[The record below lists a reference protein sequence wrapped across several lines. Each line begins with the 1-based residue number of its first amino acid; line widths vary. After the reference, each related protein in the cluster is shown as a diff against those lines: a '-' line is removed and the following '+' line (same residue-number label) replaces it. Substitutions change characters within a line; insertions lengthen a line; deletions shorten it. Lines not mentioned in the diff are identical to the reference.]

1 MRMGENYRKEPK
13 AQPDERRIRRPG
25 ASRKQHVADG
35 GTSSVNEH
43 NPPKPNVGRPTPW
56 KDASLR
62 N

>member
-13 AQPDERRIRRPG
+13 APPDGGRIGRSG
-25 ASRKQHVADG
+25 ASRKRRVADG
-35 GTSSVNEH
+35 ETSSVNEH
-43 NPPKPNVGRPTPW
+43 NSPKPNVGRPTPW